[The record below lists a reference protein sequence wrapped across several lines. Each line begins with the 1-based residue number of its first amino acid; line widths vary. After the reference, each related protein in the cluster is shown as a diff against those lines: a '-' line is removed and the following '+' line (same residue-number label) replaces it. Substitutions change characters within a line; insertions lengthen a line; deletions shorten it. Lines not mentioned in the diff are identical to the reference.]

1 MPELKT
7 DWSYPVMETTLDK
20 RVERPGVQQGFSS
33 EMTGVDGRSEG
44 GLKPFPGFLKVHTL
58 SALRLQANH
67 GTASRI
73 LDFKPVDFRIGSEH
87 YGYGFVYRAQRITGG
102 GTLSD
107 VFIDYWDSVT
117 GTWTVCHKLM
127 SEVSSSAQFD
137 VEVAGRF
144 IYTFASGR
152 SPALF
157 YISATRTKE
166 YFAEVDSYLDSAA
179 ATTNYGT
186 QATLELQ
193 GGGATTKN
201 VLFRFATEG
210 EADKTVESA
219 ILEFTVSGNGLLVGD
234 PSAVVSVNPI
244 TDPGSSGQL
253 WDSATT
259 TWNLRKTAVNW
270 STPGGTYEASVISTT
285 NVPVG
290 FYGRVSMSV
299 KDLVQAGISS
309 TYQTF
314 TDKTDLL
321 VRATTS
327 NRVLSIPAVSQGNLG
342 IRPKLTVTYSDKV
355 FLTPITIGIDPT
367 VDPIPGPGKQPTLK
381 SPERGIS
388 PGSFTTLE
396 EGVPSSAQVVLVS
409 DDPYSNE
416 ANFPNPVSGL
426 CASDSFPAIP
436 TEIVPGSNPGPHAP
450 AAGACSAVVSDP
462 TTSTGL
468 IIQLLTPA
476 NKQTGT
482 SVTPRLDWTAYYTDG
497 RVLSPNMVFDV
508 FLVQEGKGVL
518 EEKRVASG
526 LTVSYYEPAGLWP
539 SGKMPY
545 GKKFLWKIVAK
556 RMDCDDFY
564 VSSLTGNF
572 TTQDKFLARKF
583 EPGDYSFGYVLVDS
597 KTGRRSALSEI
608 AQVRSE
614 DFLVGRI
621 QGGNTISV
629 KQDQHV
635 GIEIVYDSEKY
646 DLMYVYRSVKIQDAG
661 GTMMAGLP
669 FLDAVVTLQDY
680 QTCKNGAGPSYT
692 FNTLTSDLRHAM
704 YFYELEDKQLVYQ
717 SPYTDRSVFDEQMPF
732 GGAAIF
738 YQNTMMVSRVEAPPK
753 STTTEDRPEDVSRGL
768 GEMRWSSLMELSPEL
783 FPPFNRYNPTIPSNE
798 VISFARA
805 GGNVL
810 GFSRD
815 KVYHIRKS
823 GPYIKVTE
831 MHEGYGVSNQRSVDS
846 VGSAAYFVTPHG
858 LKAVDM
864 QGQLDEIRNLNLVMS
879 REWRSDLLSVE
890 VSHDALMNCLF
901 ILNPVQEETYALWFS
916 TGKTTKIADTTFAHV
931 TQGPWPSNWSEANKT
946 AAYRYPLTRRA
957 FFLEQSQE
965 TRTSGTGITSYPGP
979 RIYIVDNAAQ
989 KTISG
994 ASASWNNSRRITT
1007 LDFSGDSRF
1016 VASGV
1021 FDTVGLSVP
1030 VSVATGT
1037 TVPSGSWQ
1045 FAYVYL
1051 VHSTANSGNIGKK
1064 AKVMWNN
1071 TTNVF
1076 FDTTKAEAEWVKA
1089 TVAGDVFVVSPVVFE
1104 WAGHPLGMQTD
1115 QGMVFS
1121 NADFFRVKIA
1131 SSVGAAFTDVSGP
1144 PLVDS
1149 VTATRPLAQFFGLL
1163 YSGTGETPE
1172 WTARTLN
1179 GDGQPYK
1186 SVQDGE
1192 GMVYAAFG
1200 SDSSDGRYGAKG
1212 TSLNP
1217 GIRIL
1222 CPDLDFR
1229 LLGCLVRGTITGV
1242 ERSSNHR
1249 GS

>member
-1 MPELKT
+1 MPEIKT

-20 RVERPGVQQGFSS
+20 RVEKPGVQQGFSS

-44 GLKPFPGFLKVHTL
+44 GLKPFPGFQLVYTL
-58 SALRLQANH
+58 SALRLQSGH
-67 GTASRI
+67 STASRI
-73 LDFKPVDFRIGSEH
+73 LDFRPVDFRIGSEY
-87 YGYGFVYRAQRITGG
+87 YGYGFVYRAQRTTGN
-102 GTLSD
+102 LCD
-107 VFIDYWDSVT
+107 VFIDYWNSVEN
-117 GTWTVCHKLM
+117 TWSTCVKLM
-127 SEVSSSAQFD
+127 DGVSKDAQFD

-144 IYTFASGR
+144 VYTFASGR

-157 YISATRTKE
+157 YVDATRTKE
-166 YFAEVDSYLDSAA
+166 YFAEFDTYLRSDT

-186 QATLELQ
+186 AATLELQ
-193 GGGATTKN
+193 GGGATTRN
-201 VLFRFATEG
+201 ILFRFATEN

-219 ILEFTVSGNGLLVGD
+219 TLEFTVSGNAMVAGD
-234 PSAVVSVNPI
+234 PSSTVRVNPV
-244 TDPGSSGQL
+244 TDPGATGQL
-253 WDSATT
+253 WESTT
-259 TWNLRKTAVNW
+259 ATWNLRKTAVNW
-270 STPGGTYEASVISTT
+270 QTAGGTWDGSIETT
-285 NVPVG
+285 TTIPVG
-290 FYGRVSMSV
+290 FFGRVSMNV
-299 KDLVQAGISS
+299 KDAVQAGLSS
-309 TYQTF
+309 VTQSF
-314 TDKTDLL
+314 TDKVDLI
-321 VRATTS
+321 VRGSTS
-327 NRVLSIPAVSQGNLG
+327 NRVLSVAAVSQGNLG

-355 FLTPITIGIDPT
+355 FLTPVIVGEDPA

-388 PGSFTTLE
+388 PGSFTSIE
-396 EGVPSSAQVVLVS
+396 SGVPASAQIVLVS
-409 DDPYSNE
+409 DNPYSNE

-426 CASDSFPAIP
+426 CVSDTFPAPASP
-436 TEIVPGSNPGPHAP
+436 TVPGTSPGAHTPT
-450 AAGACSAVVSDP
+450 AGACSAVVADP
-462 TTSTGL
+462 TTSAGL
-468 IIQLLTPA
+468 TTQLLTPA
-476 NKQTGT
+476 NKQTGV
-482 SVTPRLDWTAYYTDG
+482 SVTPRLDWTSYYADG
-497 RVLSPNMVFDV
+497 QALSPNMVWDV
-508 FLVQEGKGVL
+508 YLVEEGKGVL
-518 EEKRVASG
+518 GQKRVASG
-526 LTVSYYEPAGLWP
+526 LTVSYYEPGQLWP
-539 SGKMPY
+539 GGKMPY
-545 GKKFLWKIVAK
+545 GKKFLWKVVAK
-556 RMDCDDFY
+556 RMDCDDFF
-564 VSSLTGNF
+564 VESMTASF
-572 TTQDKFLARKF
+572 TTEEKFLARKF

-597 KTGRRSALSEI
+597 KTGRRSAFSEV
-608 AQVRSE
+608 AQARSE
-614 DFLVGRI
+614 DFLVARI

-629 KQDQHV
+629 KQDQFMGV
-635 GIEIVYDSEKY
+635 EIVYDSAKY

-680 QTCKNGAGPSYT
+680 QTCKNGDGGSYT
-692 FNTLTSDLRHAM
+692 FNTATTTLRHAM

-717 SPYTDRSVFDEQMPF
+717 TPYTDRSVFDEQMPF
-732 GGAAIF
+732 GGAAAF
-738 YQNTMMVSRVEAPPK
+738 YQNTMLVSRIEAPPK
-753 STTTEDRPEDVSRGL
+753 STTVEDRPEDVTRGL

-798 VISFARA
+798 VITFVRA
-805 GGNVL
+805 GGNML
-810 GFSRD
+810 GMSRD

-831 MHEGYGVSNQRSVDS
+831 MHEGYGVANQRAVDS
-846 VGSAAYFVTPHG
+846 VGSAAYFVTSHG

-864 QGQLDEIRNLNLVMS
+864 QGQLDEIRNLNSVMV

-890 VSHDALMNCLF
+890 VAHDPLMNCLF
-901 ILNPVQEETYALWFS
+901 VLNPVQEETYVLWFS
-916 TGKTTKIADTTFAHV
+916 SGKTTKIADTTFAHV
-931 TQGPWPSNWSEANKT
+931 TQGPWPSNWTEGTKT
-946 AAYRYPLTRRA
+946 TAYRFPLTRRA

-965 TRTSGTGITSYPGP
+965 TRTSGTGLTSYPGP
-979 RIYIVDNAAQ
+979 RIYVVDSGAV

-994 ASASWNNSRRITT
+994 GSAAWNTNRRITT

-1016 VASGV
+1016 VASGA
-1021 FDTVGLSVP
+1021 FNTLSLSVP

-1037 TVPSGSWQ
+1037 TVPSGAWQ

-1051 VHSTANSGNIGKK
+1051 VHSTANPGNVGKK

-1076 FDTTKAEAEWVKA
+1076 FDTTKAEADWVKQ

-1131 SSVGAAFTDVSGP
+1131 SSVGAAFTDVAGP

-1149 VTATRPLAQFFGLL
+1149 VTATKPLAQFFGLL
-1163 YSGTGETPE
+1163 YSGTGDVPE
-1172 WTARTLN
+1172 RTARTLN

-1229 LLGCLVRGTITGV
+1229 LLGCIVRGTITNV
-1242 ERSSNHR
+1242 ERTSNHR